1 MTTGTDVSAR
11 SGREVNPR
19 LGELTGVLLETL
31 DQRGAE
37 VAEQV
42 RERIASYGD
51 NGVVPPEDLAASCVE
66 NLRFVIE
73 GLGSGETG
81 DPAPAAATGVRRAQ
95 AGVPLPAV
103 LAAYRVGFRVIWEH
117 VTREARLRG
126 IPADVVVDA
135 TADAVVA
142 HDVFTE
148 AMTAA
153 YNATLTRQLMSQE
166 AERAALVEALLSGA
180 VIDRRTLWEV
190 ADLLGLTVSSDFV
203 VVAATLSAPGRAVLP
218 GIEMALGR
226 LGCPPRGGCCRTS
239 RSGWSTSAKVP
250 RRAGRRGAGVGGL
263 RRAIGISPVFHEL
276 TGRSTVPRPGAPR
289 GLGSRRQP
297 GESCRFEENPVGI
310 AAAAAGGVLEQ
321 VADGCARPARRVG
334 GGRALH
340 VLLETLRVWIEVG
353 GSANKTASRLLVP
366 RQHRSVAGYAASRR
380 RRAAGWT
387 TLERRRRALPRAPG
401 APRLRLRSREPAQP

>member
-1 MTTGTDVSAR
+1 MAPGTHVSVPH
-11 SGREVNPR
+11 GRAANPR

-51 NGVVPPEDLAASCVE
+51 NGVVPAEDLAASCVE

-73 GLGSGETG
+73 GLSSGETG

-103 LAAYRVGFRVIWEH
+103 LAAYRVGFRVMWEH

-126 IPADVVVDA
+126 IPAEVVVDA

-190 ADLLGLTVSSDFV
+190 ADLLGLTVSGDFV
-203 VVAATLSAPGRAVLP
+203 VVAASLTAPGRAALP
-218 GIEMALGR
+218 GIEVALGR
-226 LGCPPRGGCCRTS
+226 RGCP
-239 RSGWSTSAKVP
+239 SAWRLLPDVQV
-250 RRAGRRGAGVGGL
+250 GVVDVSDLPVDRLVDELESVGSV
-263 RRAIGISPVFHEL
+263 RVGISPVFHEL
-276 TGRSTVPRPGAPR
+276 AEAARSVDLARLAGSVAPATGGAT
-289 GLGSRRQP
+289 
-297 GESCRFEENPVGI
+297 RFEENPVGI
-310 AAAAAGGVLEQ
+310 AAAAAGDVMEQMAADVLGPLDAL
-321 VADGCARPARRVG
+321 ADAER
-334 GGRALH
+334 H

-353 GSANKTASRLLVP
+353 GSANKAASRLLCHANTI
-366 RQHRSVAGYAASRR
+366 RG
-380 RRAAGWT
+380 
-387 TLERRRRALPRAPG
+387 
-401 APRLRLRSREPAQP
+401 RLRRFEEKTGRRLDHPNDVAALCLALQARRG